1 MFKGNGGLGASYRIY
16 TRKGKDLLLDG
27 VFKYDVFLDEESAI
41 HAMIDRGDVTIPYV
55 VIKEYSVLK
64 NNTEN

>member
-1 MFKGNGGLGASYRIY
+1 MFKGNGGAVSCYRIY

-27 VFKYDVFLDEESAI
+27 VFKYDIFTSEEEAI
-41 HAMIDRGDVTIPYV
+41 DSMIDRGDVTIPYI

-64 NNTEN
+64 NNTEI

>member
-1 MFKGNGGLGASYRIY
+1 MFKGNGGLGSCYRIY

-27 VFKYDVFLDEESAI
+27 VFKYDIFVDEESAI
-41 HAMIDRGDVTIPYV
+41 DAMIDRGDVTIPYV

-64 NNTEN
+64 NNTEI